1 MRYSYHCPYCDQRST
16 RRWNLDVHIKRKH
29 GGYLLG
35 RSGTYMT
42 NNPIFDRKGVQFGH
56 ATIADNVW
64 PRYSTSIPQYSPCPI
79 YPPWQVMD
87 DEINQNS
94 LSQEK
99 MLKIEELKRLMY
111 KYPQYHINPD
121 DIIRVAIFNSINR
134 DDRLLD
140 GKLQQLRNM
149 DIRLNG
155 RASPFTLF

>member
-1 MRYSYHCPYCDQRST
+1 MPSNSF
-16 RRWNLDVHIKRKH
+16 WFK
-29 GGYLLG
+29 G
-35 RSGTYMT
+35 
-42 NNPIFDRKGVQFGH
+42 NNHNTGSPTV
-56 ATIADNVW
+56 ADTVGDSFQ
-64 PRYSTSIPQYSPCPI
+64 PRFMPQQAPLRTPQYPAGPI

-121 DIIRVAIFNSINR
+121 DIVRVAIFNSINR

-140 GKLQQLRNM
+140 GKLEQLRSI
-149 DIRLNG
+149 DRRLNG
-155 RASPFTLF
+155 LARPFTLF

>member
-1 MRYSYHCPYCDQRST
+1 MRVPYYCPYCHQRST

-35 RSGTYMT
+35 RSSGQYMPSNPFWFKG
-42 NNPIFDRKGVQFGH
+42 NNHNTGSPTV
-56 ATIADNVW
+56 ADTVGDSFQ
-64 PRYSTSIPQYSPCPI
+64 PRFMPQQAPLRTSQYPAGPI

-121 DIIRVAIFNSINR
+121 DIVRVAIQFH
-134 DDRLLD
+134 
-140 GKLQQLRNM
+140 
-149 DIRLNG
+149 
-155 RASPFTLF
+155 